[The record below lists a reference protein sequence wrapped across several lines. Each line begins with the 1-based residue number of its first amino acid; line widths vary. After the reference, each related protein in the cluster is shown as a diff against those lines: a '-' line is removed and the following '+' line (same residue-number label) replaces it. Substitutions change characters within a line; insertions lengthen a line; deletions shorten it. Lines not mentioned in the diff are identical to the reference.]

1 MIKMKKFK
9 EIFGLILALILSYSA
24 IAKTNHYPGGGFG
37 LMISLGIL
45 MFPYLVLV
53 GIDLHR
59 KYGTSLIFL
68 ILAGLSTIIYSVG
81 FLFLIL
87 HWPGGFLFSFFGLVF
102 LLLTLFIS
110 SIIELFKKD
119 EKKKMSIT
127 IMTFMI
133 ISVSLIFVSSQ
144 RTVTK
149 SVLTGYIQTNEKLL
163 LIEAKLK
170 NDNLQGYAA
179 VGDTLKQFRKV
190 NDDLINFI
198 DDIKKELIIKVNG
211 SFESFEISAIKS
223 KDNIDIPNQVMFA
236 EKKARYLRLN
246 IEKYKAIAFSLLP
259 SESFKSVTEVQVLNT
274 QDPAPIDGNFIS
286 WESSQFENLPIV
298 AVIDNLTSIQLGIR
312 LCESNVI
319 RFYRQ

>member
-1 MIKMKKFK
+1 MKKFK

-24 IAKTNHYPGGGFG
+24 IAKANHYPGGGFG
-37 LMISLGIL
+37 LVVSLGIL
-45 MFPYLVLV
+45 MFPYLVIV
-53 GIDLHR
+53 GIDLYR
-59 KYGTSLIFL
+59 KYGTNLTFL
-68 ILAGLSTIIYSVG
+68 ILTGLSTIIYSVG
-81 FLFLIL
+81 FLFFIL

-110 SIIELFKKD
+110 SIIELFKKE
-119 EKKKMSIT
+119 EKRNLSIT

-149 SVLTGYIQTNEKLL
+149 NVLTGYIQTNDKLL
-163 LIEAKLK
+163 LIEDKLK
-170 NDNLQGYAA
+170 NDNLQGYAE
-179 VGDTLKQFRKV
+179 VGDTLMQFRKV
-190 NDDLINFI
+190 NDDLISFI

-211 SFESFEISAIKS
+211 SSESFEISAIKS

-236 EKKARYLRLN
+236 EQKARYLRLS
-246 IEKYKAIAFSLLP
+246 IDKYKSIAFSLLP
-259 SESFKSVTEVQVLNT
+259 SETFKSVTEVQVLNT
-274 QDPAPIDGNFIS
+274 QDPAPIDGDLIS

-298 AVIDNLTSIQLGIR
+298 AVINNLTSIQLGIR

-319 RFYRQ
+319 RFYRQK